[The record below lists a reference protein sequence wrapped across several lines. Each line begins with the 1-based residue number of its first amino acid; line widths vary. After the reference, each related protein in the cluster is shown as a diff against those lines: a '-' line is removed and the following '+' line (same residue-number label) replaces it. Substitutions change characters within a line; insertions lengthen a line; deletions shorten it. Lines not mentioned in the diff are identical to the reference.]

1 MSTVPEPLSSDDVI
15 YVAKLARLN
24 LSPDEVETYTH
35 QLAGMLDHFSDIEK
49 LNLDGVE
56 PMVHP
61 IPLVNVLR
69 ADVIGACLQRD
80 EVLGAAPAADQGR
93 FRVPPILGEAP

>member
-1 MSTVPEPLSSDDVI
+1 MSELLSADDVI

-24 LSPDEVETYTH
+24 LTPDEVGLYTT
-35 QLAGMLDHFSDIEK
+35 QLAGMLGHFSDIEK
-49 LNLDGVE
+49 LDLDGVE

-69 ADVIGACLQRD
+69 EDVIGVCLDRD
-80 EVLGAAPAADQGR
+80 EVLAAAPAADQGR
-93 FRVPPILGEAP
+93 FRVPPIMGEAP